1 MSLVKTA
8 IAFDGTDVIASPGQK
23 RHLLDTNHVMDMNDD
38 HDFEVSIPDLVI
50 DSETFD
56 DGDVVEF
63 DIEEDSEGNLVLTLD
78 KVPGGDDQEEIEIEE
93 PTDIEVEP
101 DEDVEVTHDPWAWDL
116 TSFLPW
122 LSDKMQTIPRHSGR
136 DTAGLERAIAY
147 LEKLDKEISKAVRS
161 DLDNQIAID
170 SVEKARDEIKNGVE
184 RLQDRLEKIN
194 TTKYKKNKKKAEYD
208 EEGGFIKE
216 AKSTHVGGIVVTVP
230 LLISSLARTCINSV
244 VSAGHDIEKVF
255 VKLAKEYDLTSREKL
270 EMFQLLSDMGY
281 PIRTD
286 LGMINHEI
294 DPTSA
299 DNVNWAQQFYS

>member
-8 IAFDGTDVIASPGQK
+8 IEFDGTDVIVPLEKQK
-23 RHLLDTNHVMDMNDD
+23 HSLDTNYVMDSN
-38 HDFEVSIPDLVI
+38 DFELSLPDLEI
-50 DSETFD
+50 DSEEFS
-56 DGDVVEF
+56 DGDIVEF
-63 DIEEDSEGNLVLTLD
+63 DIEEGPDGGLVLTLD
-78 KVPGGDDQEEIEIEE
+78 KVPGGDDQEEIEE

-101 DEDVEVTHDPWAWDL
+101 EEEVEVVQDPWAWEIS
-116 TSFLPW
+116 SFVPW
-122 LSDKMQTIPRHSGR
+122 LSEKMQGVPRHSGR
-136 DTAGLERAIAY
+136 DTAGLERAISY
-147 LEKLDKEISKAVRS
+147 LERLDKEISKAVRS

-170 SVEKARDEIKNGVE
+170 SVEKARDEIRNGVE
-184 RLQDRLEKIN
+184 RLQDRLEKVH

-208 EEGGFIKE
+208 EDGGFIKE

-255 VKLAKEYDLTSREKL
+255 VKLAKEYDLTNREKL

-286 LGMINHEI
+286 LGMINEDI

-299 DNVNWAQQFYS
+299 NNVNWAQQFYS